1 MHPDGVG
8 PPQHHGYPAALKAA
22 RTLRRRIWIVLA
34 AAALVTGAAYG
45 LSERQQPLY
54 RASSQVLLK
63 YQNLASGLTGI
74 QNLSTAYQDPARNAE
89 TQTQVAMSP
98 AVAQRVAV
106 RGRVPGL
113 TPDGFLRDAS
123 VTASSTSDTLSFAFT
138 YSDPAIAR
146 RLSTLHAEQYITYRQ
161 ELDNQALV
169 AARKELEGR
178 ITELQASALKDSAFL
193 GELIANEQ
201 QLRTAEALQTANASL
216 LRPADSA
223 VKVQPKPVRNIA
235 LGVVL
240 GLLLGIALAFLR
252 EALDTRVIS
261 SAEAGNY
268 LGLPLLARIPAPSKK
283 LRSARRLVMLADPQG
298 ADAEAFRMLR
308 TNLDFVNIDRGAR
321 SIMIS
326 SALEQ
331 EGKSTTVANLAL
343 AVARSGHRVAL
354 VDLDLRRPTIGRFFG
369 INGSQP
375 GVTSVALGRSTLL
388 QALVE
393 VYRQTGSKVSN
404 GNGNGSYERSEG
416 VLKVLSAGE
425 LPPDP
430 GEFINTNALASLLD
444 ELQKAFDLVL
454 IDTPPLLSV
463 GDAAALSPRVDAM
476 IVMTRLKT
484 VRRATLQELARALR
498 TCATVKLG
506 YVASASELEEGYG
519 DGGYGYYGYGSRP
532 YAASHA
538 QEESIV

>member
-8 PPQHHGYPAALKAA
+8 PPQHHGYPAALKAV
-22 RTLRRRIWIVLA
+22 RTLKRRFWIVLA
-34 AAALVTGAAYG
+34 TAALVTAAAIG

-74 QNLSTAYQDPARNAE
+74 QNLSSAYQDPARNAQ

-98 AVAQRVAV
+98 AVASRVAA
-106 RGRVPGL
+106 RGQVPGL

-123 VTASSTSDTLSFAFT
+123 VTASSTSDTLSFAVT
-138 YSDPAIAR
+138 YSDPEIAK
-146 RLSTLHAEQYITYRQ
+146 RLSALHARQYITYRQ
-161 ELDNQALV
+161 ELDSTALV

-178 ITELQASALKDSAFL
+178 IAELRTSSLKDSALL

-223 VKVQPKPVRNIA
+223 VKVQPKPVRNAA

-261 SAEAGNY
+261 SAEVGGH
-268 LGLPLLARIPAPSKK
+268 LGLPLLARIPVPAKK
-283 LRSARRLVMLADPQG
+283 LRSSSKLLMLVDPQG
-298 ADAEAFRMLR
+298 ASAEAFRMLR

-326 SALEQ
+326 SALEK
-331 EGKSTTVANLAL
+331 EGKSTTVANLAVAL
-343 AVARSGHRVAL
+343 ARSGNRVAL
-354 VDLDLRRPTIGRFFG
+354 VDLDLRRPSIARFFG
-369 INGSQP
+369 IRPSQA

-393 VYRQTGSKVSN
+393 VYRNTTPQVSGSN
-404 GNGNGSYERSEG
+404 GNGRYERSEG
-416 VLKVLSAGE
+416 VLKVLAAGE

-430 GEFINTNALASLLD
+430 GEFINTAALAKVLD
-444 ELQKAFDLVL
+444 ELQEAFDVVL

-476 IVMTRLKT
+476 VVMTRLKA
-484 VRRATLQELARALR
+484 VRRATLQELSRALR

-506 YVASASELEEGYG
+506 YVATGAELEEGYG

-532 YAASHA
+532 YASSHA
-538 QEESIV
+538 HEESLV